1 MAKKKYDRD
10 VLALDDVQL
19 EQFVLD
25 WVNSKTTQYVES
37 TSFSGAGDLGR
48 DVVGFLSENKHEGA
62 WHNYQCKQYAKR
74 IPTDKALCEIGKILY
89 YAFQGEFTAPTAYF
103 FVAPR
108 GVNRNLETLI
118 FNPSQ
123 FKNKLTTDWD
133 KYCAN
138 EIIEGTTIPLDSAL
152 KEFIENF
159 DFSNISRLNL
169 GDILNDS
176 SATPVLFKW
185 FGVDPGP
192 APQGVAPANV
202 QEDIE
207 LQYINQLVDAY
218 SQREGKTFTNHEEV
232 AIHPKYG
239 MHLSRQRERFYDA
252 DAFKRFYR
260 DNTDQAVIDSFE
272 KEIFHGIVDTCEAE
286 HADALE
292 CVDAVMGKA
301 AIVQP
306 SGPLAQHARVQVKQ
320 GVCHHFANEDRL
332 KWKQ

>member
-1 MAKKKYDRD
+1 MTKKIYDRD

-25 WVNSKTTQYVES
+25 WVNSKTTQYVET

-48 DVVGFLSENKHEGA
+48 DVVGFLSVNKHEGA

-123 FKNKLTTDWD
+123 FKNKLITEWD
-133 KYCAN
+133 KFCASK
-138 EIIEGTTIPLDSAL
+138 IIDKTIIPLDSAL
-152 KEFIENF
+152 KAFIENF
-159 DFSNISRLNL
+159 DFATISRLNL
-169 GDILNDS
+169 GDILNDP
-176 SATPVLFKW
+176 SATPVLSKW
-185 FGVDPGP
+185 FGADLGP
-192 APQGVAPANV
+192 APQGTVPASV
-202 QEDIE
+202 QNTE
-207 LQYINQLVDAY
+207 LPYINQLVDAY
-218 SQREGKTFTNHEEV
+218 SQREGKTFTSHEE
-232 AIHPKYG
+232 AAKHTRYG
-239 MHLSRQRERFYDA
+239 SHLSRQRERFYDA

-260 DNTDQAVIDSFE
+260 DNTDQTVIENFE
-272 KEIFHGIVDTCEAE
+272 KDIFHGIIDTCEAK

-292 CVDAVMGKA
+292 CVDAVMAQA
-301 AIVQP
+301 ATMHP